1 MLNTALT
8 DTLKIAFE
16 EAGEPAGDPVILLHG
31 FPDDAK
37 AWDAVA
43 RGLSAAGFRTIA
55 PYLRGFGPTRFL
67 FAETPRSGQ
76 QAALAKD
83 LRDLI
88 ESLKLQRPILV
99 GYDWGAR
106 AACTTAVLWP
116 ALIGGLVPVG
126 GYNVEDAASDRKPAS
141 AQDEYKAWYQWYF
154 QTGRGKLGMEQN
166 RREICRL
173 LWELWCPYWKFSDA
187 EFDETARSF
196 DNPDFVEIV
205 IHSYRHRH
213 GAAPGDP
220 ALESMEQRL
229 AGQPIIQVPTIVL
242 HGEGDGVH
250 PPERS
255 AGQEKLFSGHY
266 ERQLIPRAG
275 HLFPRDAPDAVIA
288 SVQKLARILQGQK

>member
-1 MLNTALT
+1 MLNTVRT
-8 DTLKIAFE
+8 DTLEIAFE

-37 AWDAVA
+37 AWDVVA

-55 PYLRGFGPTRFL
+55 PYLRGFGPTRFR

-116 ALIGGLVPVG
+116 ALIGGLVSIG
-126 GYNVEDAASDRKPAS
+126 GYNVEDAASDRQPAS
-141 AQDEYKAWYQWYF
+141 ARDEYKAWYQWYF
-154 QTGRGKLGMEQN
+154 QTARGKLGMEQN
-166 RREICRL
+166 RRAICRL
-173 LWELWCPYWKFSDA
+173 LWELWCPNWKFSDA
-187 EFDETARSF
+187 EFDDTARSF

-229 AGQPIIQVPTIVL
+229 AGQPIIKVPAIVL

-288 SVQKLARILQGQK
+288 AVQKLARKR

>member
-99 GYDWGAR
+99 GYGWGPR
-106 AACTTAVLWP
+106 GSFTTAVLWP
-116 ALIGGLVPVG
+116 ALIGGLVPGG

-154 QTGRGKLGMEQN
+154 QPGRGKLGMEQN

-173 LWELWCPYWKFSDA
+173 LWELWCLYWKFSDV

>member
-1 MLNTALT
+1 MLNTALP

-55 PYLRGFGPTRFL
+55 PYLRGFGPPRFL

-116 ALIGGLVPVG
+116 ALIGGLVPVA
-126 GYNVEDAASDRKPAS
+126 GYNVQDAPSHRNPPS
-141 AQDEYKAWYQWYF
+141 PQPQH
-154 QTGRGKLGMEQN
+154 Q
-166 RREICRL
+166 
-173 LWELWCPYWKFSDA
+173 
-187 EFDETARSF
+187 ARSPSSF
-196 DNPDFVEIV
+196 
-205 IHSYRHRH
+205 
-213 GAAPGDP
+213 
-220 ALESMEQRL
+220 Q
-229 AGQPIIQVPTIVL
+229 
-242 HGEGDGVH
+242 
-250 PPERS
+250 
-255 AGQEKLFSGHY
+255 
-266 ERQLIPRAG
+266 
-275 HLFPRDAPDAVIA
+275 
-288 SVQKLARILQGQK
+288 

>member
-1 MLNTALT
+1 MLNTVLT
-8 DTLKIAFE
+8 DTLEIAFE

-55 PYLRGFGPTRFL
+55 PYLRGFGPTRFR

-83 LRDLI
+83 LRGLI

-116 ALIGGLVPVG
+116 ALIGGLVSIG
-126 GYNVEDAASDRKPAS
+126 GYNVEDAASDRKPAP

-154 QTGRGKLGMEQN
+154 QTARGKLGIEQN
-166 RREICRL
+166 RRAICRL
-173 LWELWCPYWKFSDA
+173 LWELWCPNWKFSDA
-187 EFDETARSF
+187 EFDDTALSF

-220 ALESMEQRL
+220 ALESMEQQL
-229 AGQPIIQVPTIVL
+229 VGQPLIEVPAIVL

-255 AGQEKLFSGHY
+255 AGKENLFTGYY
-266 ERQLIPRAG
+266 ERQLIPKAG

-288 SVQKLARILQGQK
+288 AVQKLARILQGQK

>member
-43 RGLSAAGFRTIA
+43 RDLSAAGFRTIA

-99 GYDWGAR
+99 GYDCGAR

-116 ALIGGLVPVG
+116 ALIGRLVTVG
-126 GYNVEDAASDRKPAS
+126 GFNHEDDAIALQPAS
-141 AQDEYKAWYQWYF
+141 AHD
-154 QTGRGKLGMEQN
+154 
-166 RREICRL
+166 
-173 LWELWCPYWKFSDA
+173 
-187 EFDETARSF
+187 
-196 DNPDFVEIV
+196 
-205 IHSYRHRH
+205 
-213 GAAPGDP
+213 
-220 ALESMEQRL
+220 
-229 AGQPIIQVPTIVL
+229 
-242 HGEGDGVH
+242 
-250 PPERS
+250 
-255 AGQEKLFSGHY
+255 
-266 ERQLIPRAG
+266 
-275 HLFPRDAPDAVIA
+275 
-288 SVQKLARILQGQK
+288 